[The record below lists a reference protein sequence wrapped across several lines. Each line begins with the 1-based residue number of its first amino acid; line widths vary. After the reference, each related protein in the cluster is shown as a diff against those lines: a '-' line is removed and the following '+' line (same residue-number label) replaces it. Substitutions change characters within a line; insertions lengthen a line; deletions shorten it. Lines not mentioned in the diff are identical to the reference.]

1 MSLIH
6 LKQGI
11 PELFRVFSSSMTTSL
26 TLIKEGLGWLLSLPF
41 VLINGGCSVQTQ
53 GVREI
58 KYPAHT
64 ERDRANAGALGE
76 IGKPSVTLAT
86 LPLLSFPLPIYS
98 YTPTL
103 LPLLGWFASKWLL
116 SKNIALYAVQSLL
129 TIETPCK
136 QIQII
141 DLDIHS
147 TAMCNK
153 LFSTAEDTFKCC
165 IEFLSLIFRG
175 ATFCLR
181 TLPHAAPGVG
191 NLDLHNWDL
200 KGGGRNDFF
209 FCIFWVFFFSCQ
221 AHKKTNISLNVTLWS
236 YSTIKA
242 KMKT

>member
-175 ATFCLR
+175 GHFLLENTPSCCTRCWQSGPPQLGFE
-181 TLPHAAPGVG
+181 
-191 NLDLHNWDL
+191 
-200 KGGGRNDFF
+200 GGRKERFLFLYILDFLF
-209 FCIFWVFFFSCQ
+209 FLPGPQ
-221 AHKKTNISLNVTLWS
+221 KD
-236 YSTIKA
+236 
-242 KMKT
+242 